1 LIVLLRFNKI
11 HCFNS
16 HGRKQGKNM
25 RILCVFGTRPEAIKF
40 IPVIKELNARNID
53 TIICDTGQHKEM
65 TEQVLDLAGIKP
77 DINLEIMQ
85 PNQTLTQVTL
95 AMLEKMDTV
104 LDEYNPDCVLVLGD
118 TNTAFAATLAAYY
131 KKIAVGHIEAGL
143 RSGDIYAPFP
153 EEVNRRM
160 ASTIAKF
167 HFAPTEDAKS
177 NLIKEN
183 ISDNIYVTGNTVVDA
198 LLYFRDKLYNDANLL
213 NEIETALPFFNT
225 DKKTILVTAHRREN
239 FGDGFKNI
247 CDALLEIANRDD
259 TQIVLPVH
267 PNPNVKNIVEE
278 KLGNTP
284 NIHLIPPQHYLPFIY
299 MMDKSYLIMTDS
311 GGIQEEAPT
320 LGRPIIVMRK
330 NTERPEGVDAGTAIL
345 VGTNREKI
353 VSSVFELLDNENSY
367 NKMSKAHNP
376 YGDGNAASK
385 IVKILQNSIA
395 N

>member
-1 LIVLLRFNKI
+1 
-11 HCFNS
+11 
-16 HGRKQGKNM
+16 M